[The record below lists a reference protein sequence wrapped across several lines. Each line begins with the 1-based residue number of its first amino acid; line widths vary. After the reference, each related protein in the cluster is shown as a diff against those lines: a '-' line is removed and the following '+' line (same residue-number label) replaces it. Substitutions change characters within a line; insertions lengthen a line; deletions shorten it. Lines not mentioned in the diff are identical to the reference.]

1 MSLKLEL
8 PHFRGK
14 RNLFYFLGSKK
25 TNFGGGET
33 PQKWF
38 IILNY
43 FSQRTSSSRKEYF
56 HKVLRKSIYIA
67 TCTAQIHLYKKGQK
81 PSKRVQGDRIGAHI
95 IVPGLDRTII
105 AI

>member
-14 RNLFYFLGSKK
+14 RNLFYFLGSQKP
-25 TNFGGGET
+25 NFGGGKT

-38 IILNY
+38 IIFNY
-43 FSQRTSSSRKEYF
+43 FAQRTSSSRKEYF

-67 TCTAQIHLYKKGQK
+67 TCTAQIHLYKKGFFFKNPQNVFK
-81 PSKRVQGDRIGAHI
+81 
-95 IVPGLDRTII
+95 GLSLTDWLTHR
-105 AI
+105 